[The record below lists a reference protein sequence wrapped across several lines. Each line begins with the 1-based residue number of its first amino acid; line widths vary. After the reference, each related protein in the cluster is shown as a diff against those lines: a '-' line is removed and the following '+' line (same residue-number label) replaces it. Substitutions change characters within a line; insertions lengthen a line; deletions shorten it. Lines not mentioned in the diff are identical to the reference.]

1 MKLYKIWQRL
11 GKQPLSI
18 TNHQDADVYVDG
30 DQYFITNV
38 KYDSGKCIGFD
49 AVKKSCDN
57 CVNNMD
63 CPPPHT
69 CDICL
74 SLRTDDYYSMWEW
87 NKKE

>member
-1 MKLYKIWQRL
+1 MKLYKIWKKL

-18 TNHQDADVYVDG
+18 TNYQDADVYVDG
-30 DQYFITNV
+30 DQYFITSV
-38 KYDSGKCIGFD
+38 KYDNVKCIGFN

-63 CPPPHT
+63 YPPPHT

-74 SLRTDDYYSMWEW
+74 NLVTDDYYSMWEW
-87 NKKE
+87 NKEE

>member
-1 MKLYKIWQRL
+1 MKLYKIWQKL

-18 TNHQDADVYVDG
+18 TDCQDADVYVED

-38 KYDSGKCIGFD
+38 KYDSGRCIGFD

-63 CPPPHT
+63 YPPPHT
-69 CDICL
+69 CDICT
-74 SLRTDDYYSMWEW
+74 SLEIDDYYMWEW
-87 NKKE
+87 NKEE